1 MKRVQPTLTGD
12 APRVTFPAVKAG
24 RRLVLFDARQEG
36 EATAADLAAGLEAM
50 KAAGES
56 DTTTDGG

>member
-12 APRVTFPAVKAG
+12 RPAVTFPAQKAG
-24 RRLVLFDARQEG
+24 RQLVLFDARQEG
-36 EATAADLAAGLEAM
+36 ERDAADLAAGLEAM

-56 DTTTDGG
+56 DTTTDEG